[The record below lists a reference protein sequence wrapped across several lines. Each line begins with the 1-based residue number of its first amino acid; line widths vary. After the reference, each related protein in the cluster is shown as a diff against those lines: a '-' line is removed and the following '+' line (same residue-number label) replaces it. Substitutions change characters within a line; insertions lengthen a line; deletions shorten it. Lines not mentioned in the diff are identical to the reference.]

1 MTPEQRIEKMSGAKY
16 MGYVARLGCILCAR
30 DGYPDIQAQVH
41 HPRKHGGLRRLLDK
55 HTIPLCEPHHSG
67 PNSVHMARRHVEER
81 YGISEEQMSAQ
92 TRLDV
97 IALIRQSVGFA

>member
-1 MTPEQRIEKMSGAKY
+1 

-30 DGYPDIQAQVH
+30 DGYPDTPAQVH
-41 HPRKHGGLRRLLDK
+41 HPRKHGGRRDK
-55 HTIPLCEPHHSG
+55 LHKQTIPVCDAHH
-67 PNSVHMARRHVEER
+67 NIVHMARRYVEER

-97 IALIRQSVGFA
+97 IALIRQNVGFA

>member
-1 MTPEQRIEKMSGAKY
+1 

-30 DGYPDIQAQVH
+30 DGYPDTVAQVH
-41 HPRKHGGLRRLLDK
+41 HPRKHGGRRDK
-55 HTIPLCEPHHSG
+55 LHKQTIPVCDAHHNG
-67 PNSVHMARRHVEER
+67 VHMARRHVEER

-97 IALIRQSVGFA
+97 IALIRQNVGFA